1 MNNQKAS
8 TKIKKL
14 IYLMSIL
21 SLNTIYLSSC
31 YSNNSESSSTESE
44 QTSVVDKVS
53 DTVSTAINPV
63 DKLQNIIKEQFTKQT
78 GEACKQVILANEGG
92 NNYTGMIET
101 QSGKKISI
109 KATYDGNNFVW
120 KETF

>member
-1 MNNQKAS
+1 MC
-8 TKIKKL
+8 IRD
-14 IYLMSIL
+14 
-21 SLNTIYLSSC
+21 SC
-31 YSNNSESSSTESE
+31 YSNNSESSSTESSSTESE

-53 DTVSTAINPV
+53 DTISTAINPV